1 MSLTPSSLLAIVV
14 TGVVGSI
21 VCWPAQRVEARASSR
36 SVFTKA
42 SLPGDDAL
50 AALRPG
56 ASRFG
61 PVQQQD
67 APLPDGKGKDLALK
81 YCTTCHAANV
91 WSRQHH
97 TPDQWNSLVDQM
109 VSKGLTAPD
118 DDLATISDYL
128 AANFGP
134 LKKDG
139 ESAPAAPPPA
149 R

>member
-1 MSLTPSSLLAIVV
+1 MRLTPSTILAVLL
-14 TGVVGSI
+14 TGTVSAL
-21 VCWPAQRVEARASSR
+21 VCSPVQSVEARTSTK
-36 SVFTKA
+36 SVFTRA

-50 AALRPG
+50 AALRLG
-56 ASRFG
+56 L
-61 PVQQQD
+61 VQQQD

-118 DDLATISDYL
+118 EDLATISDYL

-134 LKKDG
+134 LKKDA
-139 ESAPAAPPPA
+139 EPAPATPPPA

>member
-1 MSLTPSSLLAIVV
+1 MRLTPSACLATLV
-14 TGVVGSI
+14 TAAVASI
-21 VCWPAQRVEARASSR
+21 VCWPAQRVEARTSNR

-42 SLPGDDAL
+42 SLPGDNAL
-50 AALRPG
+50 AGLRLG
-56 ASRFG
+56 L
-61 PVQQQD
+61 VQQQD
-67 APLPDGKGKDLALK
+67 APLPEGKGKDLAMK

-134 LKKDG
+134 LKKDA
-139 ESAPAAPPPA
+139 EPAPAAPPPA